1 MTTSLATQALRSCPP
16 ALALLLAAAV
26 LAAGPA
32 PAGQNGQTKGA
43 GRDPSK
49 VSKAHFYE
57 KATFE
62 SIRKGTLDPNEF
74 LDGTPLQVEFLK
86 AGRVQV
92 DLGQESETCQV
103 SAEEAGRSWA
113 LTLKCSSGTQN
124 ATWTWLDDKRA
135 ETDLFDAGRPGDFN
149 RRTIEV
155 VRLDRAFNA
164 VLAEVETRFSEKAL
178 AALAGTWKDEAG
190 AKLVLS
196 SPGKGKKFGA
206 SFDGGRWA
214 ARVLSCP
221 TDPLKPKEQVR
232 CLELTGPEEKSVFFA
247 AMLAG
252 EQGEKGATVLVEG
265 MIPPDPAGHFFEK
278 KPGGRTLLK
287 GK

>member
-1 MTTSLATQALRSCPP
+1 MKSSLATPAPRSCSP
-16 ALALLLAAAV
+16 ALALLLAAAAGAAG
-26 LAAGPA
+26 LPAGPA
-32 PAGQNGQTKGA
+32 LAKGA

-49 VSKAHFYE
+49 LSKAHFYE
-57 KATFE
+57 KAVFE
-62 SIRKGTLDPNEF
+62 SIRKGTLDPNDY
-74 LDGTPLQVEFLK
+74 LDGTPLQVEFQK
-86 AGRVQV
+86 AGRMQV
-92 DLGQESETCQV
+92 DLGQETESCQV
-103 SAEEAGRSWA
+103 AAEEAGKSWA
-113 LTLKCSSGTQN
+113 LTLKCSAGTQN

-149 RRTIEV
+149 RRTTEV

-164 VLAEVETRFSEKAL
+164 ALAEVEARFSEKAL

-190 AKLVLS
+190 ATLVLS
-196 SPGKGKKFGA
+196 AKARVAA
-206 SFDGGRWA
+206 SLDGGRWA

-221 TDPLKPKEQVR
+221 TDPMKPKEQVR

-247 AMLAG
+247 AMPVLEKGA
-252 EQGEKGATVLVEG
+252 KGATVLVEG

-278 KPGGRTLLK
+278 KTGGRTLVK